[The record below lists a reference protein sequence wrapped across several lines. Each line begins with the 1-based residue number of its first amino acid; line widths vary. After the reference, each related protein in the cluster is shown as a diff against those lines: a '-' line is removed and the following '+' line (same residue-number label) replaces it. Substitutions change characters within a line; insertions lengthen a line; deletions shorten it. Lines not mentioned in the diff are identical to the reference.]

1 MAIESLNNDNRIFPV
16 NNPYEIQQKKYEE
29 EIVQQND
36 EKVTQRRTDTLDIS
50 SEAKRLAPI
59 ATRLNEGF
67 YDKPEIMREIAKRIS
82 YDLGTGES
90 VE

>member
-1 MAIESLNNDNRIFPV
+1 MAVDSLNNDNRIFPV
-16 NNPYEIQQKKYEE
+16 NNPYEIQKKKYED
-29 EIVQQND
+29 EILQQNE

-50 SEAKRLAPI
+50 NEAKRLSPI

-82 YDLGTGES
+82 YDIGTGEG